1 MLELLSTPDMHAP
14 ENVDRR
20 RGAVLTL
27 QELLRLGIDVEA
39 SCQVHDW
46 ASFLSQAFD
55 SLLAKELVDFL
66 PWDNLL
72 WWERIRRLLNHRI

>member
-39 SCQVHDW
+39 SCQVHD
-46 ASFLSQAFD
+46 
-55 SLLAKELVDFL
+55 
-66 PWDNLL
+66 
-72 WWERIRRLLNHRI
+72 

>member
-1 MLELLSTPDMHAP
+1 MSVNEGFQWGSNPFTFNGVSQKRGMKKVASDLFLYADGDMHAP

-39 SCQVHDW
+39 SCQVHD
-46 ASFLSQAFD
+46 
-55 SLLAKELVDFL
+55 
-66 PWDNLL
+66 
-72 WWERIRRLLNHRI
+72 